1 LSEQATNKI
10 SRRALLKGGVLAAG
24 AAVALPVLGS
34 SLGQAAVSLP
44 MRYAST
50 KKTTISLVGLFF
62 IPSELAAVR
71 EVINEFNAQSKTIY
85 VQYVQ
90 SGWGAIGSKM
100 TADFS
105 SGDVPDLFQ
114 YYDAGLVPWAE
125 NGLLTN
131 LKDLLPASTWANVVP
146 GTLSVLTTANGVA
159 GLPFETETPLVY
171 YRPDLFTKAGITPAT
186 QANPWTWAELL
197 ANAKKLNDPKNGV
210 WGVSADWAS
219 SEILFKNGLAWEAGA
234 DPIVAKDGS
243 YSINVNDP
251 GTKSAIEFCRSLFA
265 DGVATASIFN
275 TDVVANFAAGHSAML
290 LRGAWARSDI
300 GSDKGGATLDW
311 ACMPFVKG
319 TKANLG
325 TGAAQTLS
333 IPSVSKNKEA
343 AAEFLQWWG
352 KPSNVAKICGAS
364 GQVPPNTEAVSLL
377 KQSVGTTDYWNF
389 ALAES
394 PDLQGQPFCPGWL
407 PMLGTAW
414 DPNMFKYFEGKISYA
429 QFASTVNSEGTE
441 AVQLAAGA

>member
-1 LSEQATNKI
+1 MSEEATKKI
-10 SRRALLKGGVLAAG
+10 SRRALLKGGALAAG
-24 AAVALPVLGS
+24 AAVALPALGS

-62 IPSELAAVR
+62 IPSELAAAR
-71 EVINEFNAQSKTIY
+71 QIINEFNAQSKTIY

-186 QANPWTWAELL
+186 LANPLDMGTSSWRTPRSSTT
-197 ANAKKLNDPKNGV
+197 PK
-210 WGVSADWAS
+210 
-219 SEILFKNGLAWEAGA
+219 
-234 DPIVAKDGS
+234 
-243 YSINVNDP
+243 
-251 GTKSAIEFCRSLFA
+251 TR
-265 DGVATASIFN
+265 
-275 TDVVANFAAGHSAML
+275 
-290 LRGAWARSDI
+290 
-300 GSDKGGATLDW
+300 
-311 ACMPFVKG
+311 
-319 TKANLG
+319 
-325 TGAAQTLS
+325 
-333 IPSVSKNKEA
+333 
-343 AAEFLQWWG
+343 
-352 KPSNVAKICGAS
+352 CGAFRPTGPRLRS
-364 GQVPPNTEAVSLL
+364 CSKMG
-377 KQSVGTTDYWNF
+377 
-389 ALAES
+389 S
-394 PDLQGQPFCPGWL
+394 PGRPAPT
-407 PMLGTAW
+407 P
-414 DPNMFKYFEGKISYA
+414 
-429 QFASTVNSEGTE
+429 
-441 AVQLAAGA
+441 